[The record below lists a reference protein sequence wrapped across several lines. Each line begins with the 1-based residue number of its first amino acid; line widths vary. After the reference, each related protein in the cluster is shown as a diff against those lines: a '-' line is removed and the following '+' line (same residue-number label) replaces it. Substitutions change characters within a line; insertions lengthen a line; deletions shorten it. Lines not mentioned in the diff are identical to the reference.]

1 MSASNLIDPATGQ
14 LYPSYGGGGGAS
26 GPTGPAGPTGATGPT
41 GDSGPTGATGA
52 TGTGSAGPTGPTGP
66 QGPAGTGGG
75 TIFRNSQD
83 NTPLQI
89 TKPASATDTCVITA
103 DRVFNNYNSEEY
115 NVAGP
120 GSQNQTVSFLMYT
133 WTPTNN
139 ISITSMT
146 ANVKLESNAISGLT
160 TFFYLASDAQGLNSL
175 SSSATVQIST
185 PDPYNFINFNQLPL
199 EVTGGTPY
207 YFWVG
212 IDGGQQGDVAYNF
225 LNGTPVGDITVVG
238 IDYPSG
244 AVSTFTCPVGTKFR
258 VPNDTVGKSSA
269 TCESFSSQSF
279 VATAD
284 TNDWVMIGAESG
296 GVAFAT

>member
-41 GDSGPTGATGA
+41 GDSGPTGATG
-52 TGTGSAGPTGPTGP
+52 TGSAGPTGPTGP
-66 QGPAGTGGG
+66 AGAGGG

-83 NTPLQI
+83 NTPLLI
-89 TKPASATDTCVITA
+89 TKPATASDTCVITA
-103 DRVFNNYNSEEY
+103 DRVFDNFNSEIY

-120 GSQNQTVSFLMYT
+120 GSQTATTSFLFYT

-139 ISITSMT
+139 ISITSIT
-146 ANVKLESNAISGLT
+146 GNVKLESNGISGAT
-160 TFFYLASDAQGLNSL
+160 TALALATDAPGTNVISESDPV
-175 SSSATVQIST
+175 TVGA
-185 PDPYNFINFNQLPL
+185 PNLYNFINFDNLPL

-207 YFWVG
+207 YFYVPIELG
-212 IDGGQQGDVAYNF
+212 IGEDAFNF
-225 LNGTPVGDITVVG
+225 ENGTFVGDITVVG
-238 IDYPSG
+238 IDFPSG
-244 AVSTFTCPVGTKFR
+244 AVSTFDCPLGTKFR

-296 GVAFAT
+296 GVAFVT

>member
-66 QGPAGTGGG
+66 QGPAGAGGG

-83 NTPLQI
+83 NTPLLI
-89 TKPASATDTCVITA
+89 TKPASASDTCVITA
-103 DRVFNNYNSEEY
+103 DRVFNNFNSEIY

-120 GSQNQTVSFLMYT
+120 GSPTATTSFLFYT

-139 ISITSMT
+139 ISITSIT
-146 ANVKLESNAISGLT
+146 GNVRLQSNAISGATTVLALT
-160 TFFYLASDAQGLNSL
+160 TDALGTNVISDSDPQPVGA
-175 SSSATVQIST
+175 
-185 PDPYNFINFNQLPL
+185 PDLYNFINFDSLPL
-199 EVTGGTPY
+199 EVTAGTPY
-207 YFWVG
+207 YFWVLIELSLG
-212 IDGGQQGDVAYNF
+212 EDAFNF
-225 LNGTPVGDITVVG
+225 ENGTFVGDITVVG
-238 IDYPSG
+238 IDFPSG
-244 AVSTFTCPVGTKFR
+244 AVSTFDCPLGTKFR